1 MKVYVDLRK
10 CEAHGRCYE
19 LATDVFDCRD
29 DGKCIVLAEQIDDQ
43 DMDRKLQAESASMMC
58 PAMAISIDYSSEK

>member
-43 DMDRKLQAESASMMC
+43 DMDLAL
-58 PAMAISIDYSSEK
+58 IHI